1 MPVASI
7 LTHFT
12 LALGRGFQLC
22 LRGGNNSWSHVD
34 FTIGS
39 DQMNI
44 DALTVDGL
52 RGGNNSWIHV
62 DFTIGSDQMN
72 IDALT
77 VDGRREASMRNGE
90 RAFTL

>member
-7 LTHFT
+7 LAHFSLT
-12 LALGRGFQLC
+12 LGRGLQLC
-22 LRGGNNSWSHVD
+22 
-34 FTIGS
+34 
-39 DQMNI
+39 
-44 DALTVDGL
+44 L

-77 VDGRREASMRNGE
+77 VDDRREALMRNGE